1 MKRKWI
7 VPAVVV
13 VFFAL
18 YILQGRMMSP
28 ATGASDEGAPSGVV
42 AKTQDNIQ
50 RVTTRFSAGGYVPI
64 VVKENIPVRWTI
76 QMARE
81 DLNGCNNAMVIPEL
95 GIEKKLNAGET
106 VIEFTPKSSGTIA
119 YSCWMGMI
127 RSHITVVK

>member
-1 MKRKWI
+1 MKKKWVFPTI
-7 VPAVVV
+7 VVL
-13 VFFAL
+13 FFAL
-18 YILQGRMMSP
+18 FILQGRMMSP
-28 ATGASDEGAPSGVV
+28 ATGANEEGLPSGVV
-42 AKTQDNIQ
+42 AKTQGNIQ
-50 RVTTRFSAGGYVPI
+50 HVTTRFSAGGYVPI

-95 GIEKKLNAGET
+95 GIEKSLNPGEN

-127 RSHITVVK
+127 RSHISVVK